1 MTALVT
7 TARKALV
14 AALAAFLS
22 ALYLVVQSGQD
33 VTLRE
38 VASCALAGVLAGLA
52 TYQVPNAVP
61 DPQGDHAADR

>member
-14 AALAAFLS
+14 AAVAAFLS
-22 ALYLVVQSGQD
+22 ALYVVVQSGQD
-33 VTLRE
+33 VTGRA

-52 TYQVPNAVP
+52 TYQTPNAAP
-61 DPQGDHAADR
+61 DTLGDHAVDR